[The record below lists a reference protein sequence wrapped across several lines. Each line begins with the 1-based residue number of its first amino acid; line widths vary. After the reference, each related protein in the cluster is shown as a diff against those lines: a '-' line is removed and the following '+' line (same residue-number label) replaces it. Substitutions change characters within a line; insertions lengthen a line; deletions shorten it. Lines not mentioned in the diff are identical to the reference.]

1 MIKKS
6 IYPKTNRIC
15 NNEITYE
22 ITEKIDGSNLVFAK
36 LNGKLLICQRNY
48 ILTREELDK
57 HNAYG
62 GLIGWLDE
70 YGDTL
75 LNLLNEKSAICGE
88 WIAFGKI
95 KYDFKNRF
103 QMFAKANITEEYDL
117 KNVIYKREY
126 FKYPFENQIFPEFI
140 DIVPLVSI
148 LNTGPS
154 IEDLDILYDTY
165 INNQQ
170 RHVEGFIII
179 DNTFKNIQKY
189 VRYKDG
195 KATPHILK

>member
-1 MIKKS
+1 MKQKN
-6 IYPKTNRIC
+6 PK
-15 NNEITYE
+15 
-22 ITEKIDGSNLVFAK
+22 VM
-36 LNGKLLICQRNY
+36 
-48 ILTREELDK
+48 RE
-57 HNAYG
+57 AR
-62 GLIGWLDE
+62 
-70 YGDTL
+70 
-75 LNLLNEKSAICGE
+75 
-88 WIAFGKI
+88 
-95 KYDFKNRF
+95 DFSHVRFTNRF

-126 FKYPFENQIFPEFI
+126 FKYPFENQIFPDFI

-148 LNTGPS
+148 LNTSPS

>member
-1 MIKKS
+1 MS
-6 IYPKTNRIC
+6 WTCP
-15 NNEITYE
+15 
-22 ITEKIDGSNLVFAK
+22 S
-36 LNGKLLICQRNY
+36 
-48 ILTREELDK
+48 
-57 HNAYG
+57 
-62 GLIGWLDE
+62 
-70 YGDTL
+70 
-75 LNLLNEKSAICGE
+75 CGE
-88 WIAFGKI
+88 LINRDYNASKNIKEEGFRILSKELACQLGK
-95 KYDFKNRF
+95 FV
-103 QMFAKANITEEYDL
+103 
-117 KNVIYKREY
+117 VIRLHYPRSTQALDCVQ
-126 FKYPFENQIFPEFI
+126 FTYPFENQIFPEFI

-148 LNTGPS
+148 LNTSPS

>member
-75 LNLLNEKSAICGE
+75 LNLLNEKSAIINE
-88 WIAFGKI
+88 YQNNI
-95 KYDFKNRF
+95 KLNVKDISNNLN
-103 QMFAKANITEEYDL
+103 KANLEINLEQLSSNIDTLKNDTDL
-117 KNVIYKREY
+117 KIRVE
-126 FKYPFENQIFPEFI
+126 
-140 DIVPLVSI
+140 I
-148 LNTGPS
+148 LNQRLT
-154 IEDLDILYDTY
+154 DF
-165 INNQQ
+165 INSLTN
-170 RHVEGFIII
+170 
-179 DNTFKNIQKY
+179 N
-189 VRYKDG
+189 
-195 KATPHILK
+195 

>member
-75 LNLLNEKSAICGE
+75 LNLLNALL
-88 WIAFGKI
+88 
-95 KYDFKNRF
+95 
-103 QMFAKANITEEYDL
+103 M
-117 KNVIYKREY
+117 
-126 FKYPFENQIFPEFI
+126 
-140 DIVPLVSI
+140 
-148 LNTGPS
+148 
-154 IEDLDILYDTY
+154 
-165 INNQQ
+165 
-170 RHVEGFIII
+170 
-179 DNTFKNIQKY
+179 
-189 VRYKDG
+189 
-195 KATPHILK
+195 

>member
-36 LNGKLLICQRNY
+36 LNGELLICQRNY
-48 ILTREELDK
+48 ILTRDELDK
-57 HNAYG
+57 HNSYA
-62 GLIGWLDE
+62 GLRGWLDE

-75 LNLLNEKSAICGE
+75 LNILNEKSAICGE

-95 KYDFKNRF
+95 K
-103 QMFAKANITEEYDL
+103 YDL

-126 FKYPFENQIFPEFI
+126 FKYPFENQIFPDFI

-148 LNTGPS
+148 LNTDPS

-195 KATPHILK
+195 KATPHILN